1 MSLRERITTSLLER
15 RNKILKGEVN
25 CIPLPFSRFRS
36 EWCGVEQG
44 RFYLVSGASKSSKTQ
59 LTNYIFV
66 YNINS
71 EDKNSKFT
79 LNYLGDDSKI
89 RLTPSVLE

>member
-25 CIPLPFSRFRS
+25 CIPLPFNRFRS

-66 YNINS
+66 YNTIPIPPYCKVR
-71 EDKNSKFT
+71 EQPKC
-79 LNYLGDDSKI
+79 LICRCLHVG
-89 RLTPSVLE
+89 

>member
-25 CIPLPFSRFRS
+25 CIPLPFNRFRS

-44 RFYLVSGASKSSKTQ
+44 RFYLISGASKS
-59 LTNYIFV
+59 
-66 YNINS
+66 
-71 EDKNSKFT
+71 
-79 LNYLGDDSKI
+79 
-89 RLTPSVLE
+89 